1 MTDIREEFEAWLL
14 PSWSREKFVDGEGD
28 LQYVED
34 WVQGAWIGW
43 QASRAALKVEN
54 EALRKAFDEANE
66 MLARIG
72 DFAHDKSAGPAVP
85 DALWEIRSM
94 AYSAVRIDFDAAL
107 EGGGR

>member
-43 QASRAALKVEN
+43 QASRAALKVELPELEWFGDDDTGEFGLVEDEVR
-54 EALRKAFDEANE
+54 EALQQ
-66 MLARIG
+66 
-72 DFAHDKSAGPAVP
+72 AGIEVKP
-85 DALWEIRSM
+85 
-94 AYSAVRIDFDAAL
+94 
-107 EGGGR
+107 